1 VIAKRCPRAQA
12 LLERTFY
19 EEILPH
25 LPVPTL
31 RYYGSEE
38 EPDTG
43 FCWLFLGDADGEPYS
58 PLLEEHRVL
67 AARWLSLLHM
77 SSTCVTPARRLP
89 DRGPDHYL
97 RHLRSAREAI
107 LRHLANPGIPAG
119 DMTVLRSI
127 VSRCDFLESR
137 WDSAEKLCDGIPRT
151 FVHGDFKVKNL

>member
-1 VIAKRCPRAQA
+1 MSRHTIRPVLEADLPEYPAVKAWGQLRPEFGVPRRAEIVCGFGKKRWKRTVCRLEGVGPAGSAVIAKRCPRAQA

-77 SSTCVTPARRLP
+77 SSTC
-89 DRGPDHYL
+89 
-97 RHLRSAREAI
+97 
-107 LRHLANPGIPAG
+107 
-119 DMTVLRSI
+119 
-127 VSRCDFLESR
+127 
-137 WDSAEKLCDGIPRT
+137 
-151 FVHGDFKVKNL
+151 